1 MARHLTDAD
10 IALAVRLLDGWTG
23 KLTWERYRVLL
34 AAELDGAPYTKA
46 GLRKQSRILNAWER
60 AQSRLKGSME
70 AAGVPSNGDAA
81 VAQLQQRVQRLLNTI
96 ARLEQENQDLL
107 VRFERWSH
115 NAAFDKGMTLKQL
128 DRDIVFPGRG
138 DGRPKAVR

>member
-1 MARHLTDAD
+1 MARHLSDAD
-10 IALAVRLLDGWTG
+10 ISLAVRLLDGWTG

-34 AAELDGAPYTKA
+34 ATELDGALYTKA
-46 GLRKQSRILNAWER
+46 GLRKQPRILNAWEATKR
-60 AQSRLKGSME
+60 RLKGSME
-70 AAGVPSNGDAA
+70 AGVPSNGDAA
-81 VAQLQQRVQRLLNTI
+81 IAQLQKRVQRLLNTI

-128 DRDIVFPGRG
+128 DRHIVFPGRG
-138 DGRPKAVR
+138 DGRPKVAG